1 LDVKRYVGVP
11 AARWRLVLVS
21 VLVGTAVAAW
31 VASSLT
37 STYAARTQLFVST
50 EGVPADPSQTYQG
63 GLFSQQRV
71 LSYAPIVSS
80 PAVAKAVIEQLRLPY
95 GIRQLQQEIHASV
108 PADTVLMDVT
118 VKDRS
123 PRRAKAIADAVGQ
136 QFPRF
141 VDTLEAPSGGKSSPV
156 RVSVASQARIP
167 TSPVSPQ
174 KGVYVA
180 LGGLVG
186 LLLGIGAAVALEAVD
201 SRVKIEDDVAGMVG
215 APVLASI
222 ADDSRAGRR
231 PLVVLHDPFS
241 VQAEAYRRLRTNLRV
256 LSVDRDLRSVVVS
269 SAVASEGKTVT
280 VANLGISL
288 AQAGYTVVLVDA
300 DLRAP
305 NLAAVLGLSPHVG
318 LTDVLVDDFP
328 LRQALQAWSDGLPLE
343 VLASGRQPPNPSE
356 LLGSQRFAS
365 VLDSLTE
372 RADLVILD
380 APALLPVTD
389 AAILARVTSGLILV
403 TRVRSTRTQQVQTAT
418 ETLRAVDEGVLGVV
432 LNRSRVRGAWRLRA
446 SYPPF
451 ARDMKVGAAADR
463 PLDVPS

>member
-1 LDVKRYVGVP
+1 
-11 AARWRLVLVS
+11 
-21 VLVGTAVAAW
+21 VAAGI
-31 VASSLT
+31 ALSLT

-50 EGVPADPSQTYQG
+50 GGAPADPSETYQG

-71 LSYAPIVSS
+71 LSYASIVSS

-95 GIRQLQQEIHASV
+95 GIRELQEEIRASV
-108 PADTVLMDVT
+108 PAGTVLIDVT
-118 VKDRS
+118 VEDRS

-136 QFPRF
+136 QFSRF
-141 VDTLEAPSGGKSSPV
+141 VETLEAPSGGRSSPV
-156 RVSVASQARIP
+156 RVSVTSQARIP

-186 LLLGIGAAVALEAVD
+186 LLLGIGAVVALEAVD
-201 SRVKIEDDVAGMVG
+201 SRVKSEDDVAGMVG

-222 ADDSRAGRR
+222 ADDHRARRR

-241 VQAEAYRRLRTNLRV
+241 AQAEEYRRLRMNLRV
-256 LSVDRDLRSVVVS
+256 LRADRGLQSLVVS

-280 VANLGISL
+280 VANVGISL
-288 AQAGYTVVLVDA
+288 AQAGQTVVLVDA

-305 NLAAVLGLSPHVG
+305 NLAVVLGLSSDAG

-328 LRQALQAWSDGLPLE
+328 LRQALQAWGDGLPLE

-356 LLGSQRFAS
+356 LLGSQRFAT
-365 VLDSLTE
+365 VLRSLTE

-403 TRVRSTRTQQVQTAT
+403 TRLRSTRSAQVQMAT
-418 ETLRAVDEGVLGVV
+418 QTLRAVEEGVVGIV
-432 LNRSRVRGAWRLRA
+432 LNRSRIRGAWRRRA
-446 SYPPF
+446 SYPRL
-451 ARDMKVGAAADR
+451 ARDVKVGAAADR